1 MDWLRPC
8 LDRAVR
14 RWPWLASSWSLI
26 WLAPWEKG
34 LVPNHRISLC
44 WWVLNW
50 KVDFWLDW
58 LESKNPR
65 CHGVWSRYEPSPFG
79 RVSDRSNLM
88 TLSLNAPQGRAICLC
103 AEPES
108 HQGLRDL
115 KVEMHVTKN
124 IYTILFWTPV
134 DCTPMGFRFEW
145 LNHIISNGLVA
156 ASFKLSKTRNR
167 NLWKRVDSFIPKRR
181 VGNPQDLNMAI
192 GGFRMKSSIQSIVI
206 FWRLSVRMLLTE
218 SRCTERES
226 FSTTTWK
233 STPNSMGEREVG
245 HQLLPAIGSLFQT
258 FFLYLDYISSL
269 LVLVLSVWTLETL
282 FSLFDCFSEA
292 ETHFTLIWTWSRNSL
307 FMTLARA

>member
-167 NLWKRVDSFIPKRR
+167 NPLREARLFYVKESRFLHSEKKSRESDWGNRWIQNEELHPIHSHFLKAICTHAPHWIKMYRERVIF
-181 VGNPQDLNMAI
+181 NNH
-192 GGFRMKSSIQSIVI
+192 MKEHSQQHGRTRGRSSITSCYRV
-206 FWRLSVRMLLTE
+206 
-218 SRCTERES
+218 S
-226 FSTTTWK
+226 FSNIL
-233 STPNSMGEREVG
+233 SLP
-245 HQLLPAIGSLFQT
+245 LLFCLF
-258 FFLYLDYISSL
+258 
-269 LVLVLSVWTLETL
+269 L
-282 FSLFDCFSEA
+282 FCLCE
-292 ETHFTLIWTWSRNSL
+292 H
-307 FMTLARA
+307 